1 MNFLV
6 NIGTFVPINWKE
18 TVFNIVKSREIMK
31 WICSVLILEIIL
43 VGCVGQPASPTTT
56 VQLEKPC
63 EVINGER
70 PDKPAFKGIEL
81 YSRQTE
87 NGEWLFTILYGTN
100 RNKTVHE
107 AGSGT
112 MDFEEVKQC
121 FCRLADGEN
130 VFWMDSAYNPETGE
144 MISLPKPPP
153 AIIKDIQDGAE
164 TCGVNLD
171 PD

>member
-6 NIGTFVPINWKE
+6 NIGTFVPINWIE

-31 WICSVLILEIIL
+31 WICSVLILELIL
-43 VGCVGQPASPTTT
+43 VGCVGQSVSPTTT
-56 VQLEKPC
+56 IQPENPC
-63 EVINGER
+63 ENIAGESST
-70 PDKPAFKGIEL
+70 KPAFKGIEL

-87 NGEWLFTILYGTN
+87 NGVWVYTILYGTN
-100 RNKTVHE
+100 RNKTVLE
-107 AGSGT
+107 AGSGM
-112 MDFEEVKQC
+112 MDVSEVKGC

-144 MISLPKPPP
+144 MISFPKPPP

-164 TCGVNLD
+164 TCGVDLD